1 MFADLLR
8 EIRKLTQPQLVSIQ
22 MEIDDEGYLDR
33 RCPAEECGAA
43 FKVLFTDW
51 RDKVSDERAWCAI
64 CGEAQEATEFNTPDQ
79 FRQIKDQAVA
89 HLSGRLNDAMRRAR
103 KPTINAGLI
112 SMTWSYKPGAQ
123 PMVVMASAGP
133 LMTQH
138 SACES
143 CGVSYASV
151 GAAFFCPA
159 CGHNSARTTFAG
171 ALTTV
176 RLLMDLAE
184 KMPEVIEDRDAAAD
198 AARHMA
204 ENTLVRVWSSFQ
216 RFAEA
221 GYASHP
227 ASVAKPAR
235 RNALQNLAES
245 DGLWRGAI
253 GRTYEYM
260 LTAPEHRDLL
270 RLVQARHILVH
281 RDGIVDGDYV
291 AKSGD
296 HRYRVGQRLVV
307 TPLDVRRL
315 ADLAE
320 KLAAGLTAAL
330 P

>member
-1 MFADLLR
+1 MFDDLLR

-79 FRQIKDQAVA
+79 FRQIKEQAVA
-89 HLSGRLNDAMRRAR
+89 HMSGQLNDAMRRAR

-159 CGHNSARTTFAG
+159 CGHNSARSTFAG

-204 ENTLVRVWSSFQ
+204 ENTFVRVWSSFQ

-221 GYASHP
+221 TYPGT
-227 ASVAKPAR
+227 AR
-235 RNALQNLAES
+235 RNAFQNLDAANELWSAAIAKTYLDFLSGAE
-245 DGLWRGAI
+245 
-253 GRTYEYM
+253 Y
-260 LTAPEHRDLL
+260 RDLV
-270 RLVQARHILVH
+270 RLVQARHVLAH
-281 RDGIVDGDYV
+281 QDGNVDVDYV

-296 HRYRVGQRLVV
+296 HRYAVGQRLVV
-307 TPLDVRRL
+307 TPAEVRRL
-315 ADLAE
+315 ADLTE
-320 KLAAGLTAAL
+320 KLAFAL
-330 P
+330 A

>member
-1 MFADLLR
+1 MFDDLLR
-8 EIRKLTQPQLVSIQ
+8 QLDRIPKKESIP
-22 MEIDDEGYLDR
+22 ISLSLDDEGYLDR
-33 RCPAEECGAA
+33 RCPGPECGAA

-51 RDKVSDERAWCAI
+51 RVKVPDERCWCAI
-64 CGEAQEATEFNTPDQ
+64 CGEIADPHDFNTPDQ
-79 FRQIKDQAVA
+79 ERQIRDTAIVHVQGQ
-89 HLSGRLNDAMRRAR
+89 LDDAMRRAPR
-103 KPTINAGLI
+103 PTINARGLI
-112 SMTWSYKPGAQ
+112 AMSWSYQPGERH
-123 PMVVMASAGP
+123 VVVPAAEPAMS
-133 LMTQH
+133 QR
-138 SACES
+138 SVCES
-143 CGVSYASV
+143 CGTRYASV
-151 GAAFFCPA
+151 GVAFFCPA

-171 ALTTV
+171 ALATIRTT
-176 RLLMDLAE
+176 MDLAE
-184 KMPEVIEDRDAAAD
+184 RMPSLIEDRDVAAD
-198 AARHMA
+198 TARQMT
-204 ENTLVRVWSSFQ
+204 ENSLVRVWSSFQ

-235 RNALQNLAES
+235 RNAFQNLAES

-270 RLVQARHILVH
+270 HLVQARHILVH

-307 TPLDVRRL
+307 TPLDVRTL

>member
-1 MFADLLR
+1 MFDDLLR

-89 HLSGRLNDAMRRAR
+89 HLSGQLNDAMRRAR

-112 SMTWSYKPGAQ
+112 SMTWSYRPGAQ

-221 GYASHP
+221 TYPGT
-227 ASVAKPAR
+227 AR
-235 RNALQNLAES
+235 RNAFQNLGAANE
-245 DGLWRGAI
+245 LWSAAI
-253 GRTYEYM
+253 GKTYLDFLSGTEY
-260 LTAPEHRDLL
+260 RDLA
-270 RLVQARHILVH
+270 RLVQARHVLAH
-281 RDGIVDGDYV
+281 QDGIVDADYV

-296 HRYRVGQRLVV
+296 HRYTVGQRLVV
-307 TPLDVRRL
+307 TPAEVRRL
-315 ADLAE
+315 ADLTE
-320 KLAAGLTAAL
+320 KLAFAL
-330 P
+330 A